1 MIRQMKRN
9 FNEWLKS
16 FRKSIADWTYYTDFP
31 KVYRNVDKIKIEL
44 NLLNSLINSKNIENE
59 FRELVNKY
67 PEVLKVIPTLLAK
80 RESEIRITNKGKD
93 VIFKF
98 NNKNHTIEEYSLFM
112 RKTGLFDL
120 IENNIIS
127 DLTDYVKGVEVG
139 LDTNARKNRTGK
151 AMENIV
157 ESYIVDA
164 GFIKD
169 INYFSEM
176 RTSEIKNKFG
186 IELNLENIDQSRAE
200 KRFDFVVVVNNN
212 VYAIETNFYS
222 SSGSKLNETARSYK
236 MIAQET
242 KNVENF
248 KFIWIT
254 DGLGW
259 NSAKNNLEETFDVL
273 NNLFNLNDLENEI
286 LNKILK

>member
-44 NLLNSLINSKNIENE
+44 NLLNSLINSKDIENE
-59 FRELVNKY
+59 FRELVIKY
-67 PEVLKVIPTLLAK
+67 PEVLKVIPILLAK
-80 RESEIRITNKGKD
+80 RENEIRITDKGKD
-93 VIFKF
+93 IKFIF
-98 NNKNHTIEEYSLFM
+98 NNTKHTIEEYALFM
-112 RKTGLFDL
+112 RKTGLFEL

-151 AMENIV
+151 TMENIV
-157 ESYIVDA
+157 ESFIVDA
-164 GFIKD
+164 GFIKGV
-169 INYFSEM
+169 NYFSEM
-176 RTSEIKNKFG
+176 RTSEIKEKFD
-186 IELNLENIDQSRAE
+186 IELNLENINKSKAE
-200 KRFDFVVVVNNN
+200 KRFDFVIVVNDN

-236 MIAQET
+236 MITQET
-242 KNVENF
+242 QNIENF
-248 KFIWIT
+248 KFVWIT

-273 NNLFNLNDLENEI
+273 DSLFNLKDLENGI